1 MDKKSKE
8 IKRKRSIRTRLTSW
22 FLIVSIIPILIV
34 SFVIQK
40 INSDIIIEKEELSMQ
55 SYIDSKAQSV
65 DQWFNAQLSEMEVA
79 FKSDILKS
87 MDIERII
94 PYLQMLEERSDVFE
108 TMFAIDTK
116 GTVIAHSKPESIGQ
130 DYSDRNYV
138 PIALDGA
145 SNYSDVLVSKAT
157 GNRIVVAATPIED
170 ENGKIIGVLAGSANF
185 EILVDSLLTDESK
198 KDLQLTLID
207 GQGTIQV
214 SANTEL
220 IGVNVNES
228 ELNEQ
233 YATILNN
240 SSQQSGIHHIQ
251 EKQDNYL
258 IASTPIVSVGF
269 GLSVQV
275 PESVILSETNS
286 IQMTT
291 YLIIAI
297 TAILIVIISFIIVRS
312 ITKPIISV
320 TNRMNVVA
328 SGDLSIEPLA
338 IKSRDELGE
347 LSNNFNIMV
356 VNIKQLVTEIRTA
369 SEQVASSSEQLTAS
383 SEETAQST
391 EQVSASIQSIASNS
405 ESQAIITDEA
415 KQVVT
420 EISHGI
426 ARISSNIQETNTI
439 AEEAVI
445 AAKNGSQVIDNS
457 INQMQFV
464 EKKTTKASN
473 TIHALGKKST
483 EIGDIIS
490 VITNIA
496 DQTNLLALNAAI
508 EAARAGEYG
517 KGFAVVA
524 EEVRKLAEQSSQAS
538 GQIRE
543 LINEIQSEIDASIKA
558 INEGSFAV
566 NDGKAFVE
574 KAGVE
579 FEKIATAIS
588 NVSIQTQNIL
598 EESKK
603 INDHSIKMVD
613 DMSYITTIT
622 IEAKQNTQEIAYASA
637 EQIGTMEEIAA
648 SANTLALMADELKQ
662 AAQAFKL

>member
-1 MDKKSKE
+1 
-8 IKRKRSIRTRLTSW
+8 
-22 FLIVSIIPILIV
+22 
-34 SFVIQK
+34 
-40 INSDIIIEKEELSMQ
+40 
-55 SYIDSKAQSV
+55 
-65 DQWFNAQLSEMEVA
+65 
-79 FKSDILKS
+79 
-87 MDIERII
+87 
-94 PYLQMLEERSDVFE
+94 
-108 TMFAIDTK
+108 MFAINTK
-116 GTVIAHSKPESIGQ
+116 GTVIAHSKPESIGS

-138 PIALDGA
+138 PIALDGV

-198 KDLQLTLID
+198 SDLQLTLID

-214 SANTEL
+214 SANDEL

-228 ELNEQ
+228 EMNEQ
-233 YATILNN
+233 FATILNN
-240 SSQQSGIHHIQ
+240 SSQQSGIYHVK

-258 IASTPIVSVGF
+258 IASTPIASVGF

-286 IQMTT
+286 IQITT

-297 TAILIVIISFIIVRS
+297 TAILIVIISFVVVRS
-312 ITKPIISV
+312 ITKPILTV
-320 TNRMNVVA
+320 TDRMNVVA

-356 VNIKQLVTEIRTA
+356 ENIKHLVTEIRTA

-391 EQVSASIQSIASNS
+391 EQVSASIQSIASNT
-405 ESQAIITDEA
+405 ESQANITEDT

-420 EISHGI
+420 EISQGI
-426 ARISSNIQETNTI
+426 ARISSNIQETNSI

-445 AAKNGSQVIDNS
+445 AAKNGSLVIDNS
-457 INQMQFV
+457 INQMKFV
-464 EKKTTKASN
+464 DEKTSKASN

-543 LINEIQSEIDASIKA
+543 LINEIQSEIDASINA

-574 KAGVE
+574 KAGIE
-579 FEKIATAIS
+579 FEKIANAIS
-588 NVSIQTQNIL
+588 NVSIQTHNIL

-613 DMSYITTIT
+613 DMSYITNIT
-622 IEAKQNTQEIAYASA
+622 NEAKRNTQEIAYASA